1 MVPWWGVHPEPCGN
15 LGSRRLRN
23 AALGVSIQEVEETGT
38 DQKFLFSE
46 CGTFE
51 EVTAQSNE
59 RKKNTF
65 HIKRVQFRYFESPEF
80 ELSAH

>member
-1 MVPWWGVHPEPCGN
+1 MLHWEFPF
-15 LGSRRLRN
+15 RRWKR
-23 AALGVSIQEVEETGT
+23 GT

-46 CGTFE
+46 CGPFE
-51 EVTAQSNE
+51 EVTAQGNE

-65 HIKRVQFRYFESPEF
+65 HIKRVQERYLESPEF